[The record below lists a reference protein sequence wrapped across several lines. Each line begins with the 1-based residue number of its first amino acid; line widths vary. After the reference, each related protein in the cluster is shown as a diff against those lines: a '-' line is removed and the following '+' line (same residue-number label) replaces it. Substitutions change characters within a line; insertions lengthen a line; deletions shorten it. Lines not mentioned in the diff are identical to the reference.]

1 MMISRHYRL
10 KRNGNSAIFF
20 SYVCNGKRIKALFA
34 STLNRIAASVRCVS
48 FMVVVLK
55 AKMPRLVAAHGGKIP
70 GEKRK
75 SPRKVSL
82 FASQNNILAV
92 FSAHAVMSPLYTFQ

>member
-48 FMVVVLK
+48 LLMVVLN
-55 AKMPRLVAAHGGKIP
+55 AKLSRLIAAHVNKKP
-70 GEKRK
+70 DK
-75 SPRKVSL
+75 SSV
-82 FASQNNILAV
+82 FAS
-92 FSAHAVMSPLYTFQ
+92 

>member
-1 MMISRHYRL
+1 MNRD
-10 KRNGNSAIFF
+10 GNSANFF
-20 SYVCNGKRIKALFA
+20 SYVCNGKRIKELFT

-75 SPRKVSL
+75 SPRKVSF
-82 FASQNNILAV
+82 FASRNNI
-92 FSAHAVMSPLYTFQ
+92 

>member
-48 FMVVVLK
+48 FMPVVLK
-55 AKMPRLVAAHGGKIP
+55 GN
-70 GEKRK
+70 EKRK
-75 SPRKVSL
+75 NPKTKPFLLDR
-82 FASQNNILAV
+82 N
-92 FSAHAVMSPLYTFQ
+92 